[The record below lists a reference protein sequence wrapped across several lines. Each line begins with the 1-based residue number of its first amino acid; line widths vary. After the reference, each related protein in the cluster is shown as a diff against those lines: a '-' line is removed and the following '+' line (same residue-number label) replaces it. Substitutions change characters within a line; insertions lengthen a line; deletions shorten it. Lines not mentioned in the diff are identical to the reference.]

1 MKIIKKLLK
10 LKKIALYLLLPY
22 FYNVL
27 KIYGELSHNPK
38 SDFMLLWWLGI
49 IIWITVKII
58 KFLKPILKQISKQI
72 TKNKKNGIQT
82 ITRKK
87 KHA

>member
-27 KIYGELSHNPK
+27 KIYGELSHNPR
-38 SDFMLLWWLGI
+38 SDFMLLWWSGI
-49 IIWITVKII
+49 AIWITVKIT
-58 KFLKPILKQISKQI
+58 KLLKPVLKQILTKI
-72 TKNKKNGIQT
+72 NKNK
-82 ITRKK
+82 
-87 KHA
+87 

>member
-1 MKIIKKLLK
+1 MKIIKNLLK

-27 KIYGELSHNPK
+27 KIYGELSHDPRA
-38 SDFMLLWWLGI
+38 DFMLLWWSGI
-49 IIWITVKII
+49 IIWITIKII
-58 KFLKPILKQISKQI
+58 KFLKQIF
-72 TKNKKNGIQT
+72 KNKKNGIQT

>member
-27 KIYGELSHNPK
+27 KIYGELSHNPR
-38 SDFMLLWWLGI
+38 SDFMLLWWSGVV
-49 IIWITVKII
+49 IWIVIKIT
-58 KFLKPILKQISKQI
+58 KFLKPILKQILKQ
-72 TKNKKNGIQT
+72 
-82 ITRKK
+82 
-87 KHA
+87 KH

>member
-22 FYNVL
+22 FYEVL

-38 SDFMLLWWLGI
+38 SDFMLLWWSGI
-49 IIWITVKII
+49 TIWITIKII
-58 KFLKPILKQISKQI
+58 KFLKPILKRILKQI
-72 TKNKKNGIQT
+72 TKNKQNVQT